1 MPSYSWS
8 CLVCDASNLAGSEVC
23 ASCGCAASVSGK
35 EIAARKA
42 ALHGEPT
49 AHLPARTVPTGHSFG
64 TWALVVLFAVG
75 ALQGFWYLI
84 AGVPVPANAPTAAQ
98 EYVAN
103 TGLLEKA
110 WRFAG
115 AITSL
120 GIAWLLFRLKRLAL
134 TLLWA
139 YIGATSAVLLVQ
151 LAFSE
156 ASREFWAALG
166 WWPLFVSVSLW
177 AVPVVYL
184 HRVRAQGR
192 LGA

>member
-8 CLVCDASNLAGSEVC
+8 CFVCDSSNLAGSEVC
-23 ASCGCAASVSGK
+23 ASCGCPASVSVK

-42 ALHGEPT
+42 VLHGEPT
-49 AHLPARTVPTGHSFG
+49 AHPPVRPVPTGHSFG
-64 TWALVVLFAVG
+64 TWSLVALFALG
-75 ALQGFWYLI
+75 AIQGFWYLF

-115 AITSL
+115 ALANL

-139 YIGATSAVLLVQ
+139 YIGATSAVLLAQ

-156 ASREFWAALG
+156 ASRAFWSALG
-166 WWPLFVSVSLW
+166 WWPLFVSVGFW
-177 AVPVVYL
+177 VVPVVYL